1 MTFRLSLADTREGE
15 HKAFHS
21 KSEMWWLVRT
31 HYKKGAPL
39 EYVLSALLKLLQ
51 KGAPFY
57 DQR

>member
-1 MTFRLSLADTREGE
+1 MAKFITNLGKGLVGRLTGKVPVPKL
-15 HKAFHS
+15 
-21 KSEMWWLVRT
+21 T

-39 EYVLSALLKLLQ
+39 EYVLSALLKLLR